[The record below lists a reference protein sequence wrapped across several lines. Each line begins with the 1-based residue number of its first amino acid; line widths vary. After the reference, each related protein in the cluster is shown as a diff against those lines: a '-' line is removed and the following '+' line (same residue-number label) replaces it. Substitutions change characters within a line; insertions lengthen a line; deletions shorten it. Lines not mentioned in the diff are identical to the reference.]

1 MEQKTLT
8 AQSRKVY
15 GSPDSRRQRLNGR
28 IPAVVYGH
36 GEPQGLLIDAH
47 EFNTKFVTISESMII
62 NLEVDGKS
70 RDVLIRDYQE
80 NTISGEITHVDFYEI
95 ERGKTLRTNVALHLT
110 GAAMGI
116 REGGILE
123 SFVHELEVECLPKD
137 LPEGIDVDITNLEI
151 GHSIH
156 VRDLAAPSGV
166 QILNSEDQVICAI
179 AYKRAEEV
187 EEVPEEAE
195 EEEGALVGEEG
206 EEEAAEE
213 QTEE

>member
-1 MEQKTLT
+1 MEQKTL
-8 AQSRKVY
+8 AAHSRNVF
-15 GSPDSRRQRLNGR
+15 GSPDSRRQRRNGK

-47 EFNTKFVTISESMII
+47 EFNTKFMKVSESMII

-95 ERGKTLRTNVALHLT
+95 ERGKALRTNVALHLT
-110 GAAMGI
+110 GAAVGI

-137 LPEGIDVDITNLEI
+137 LPESIDVEITNLEI

-156 VRDLAAPSGV
+156 VRDLDAPSGV
-166 QILNSEDQVICAI
+166 EILSSQEQVICTI
-179 AYKRAEEV
+179 AYKRAEV

-195 EEEGALVGEEG
+195 EEEAALVGEEG
-206 EEEAAEE
+206 AEEAEEE

>member
-8 AQSRKVY
+8 AHSRKVF
-15 GSPDSRRQRLNGR
+15 GSADSRRQRRNGK
-28 IPAVVYGH
+28 IPAVIYGH
-36 GEPQGLLIDAH
+36 GEPKGLLIDAH
-47 EFNTKFVTISESMII
+47 EFNTKFMTVSESTII
-62 NLEVDGKS
+62 NLQVDGDS

-80 NTISGEITHVDFYEI
+80 DTVSGAITHVDFYEI
-95 ERGKTLRTNVALHLT
+95 ERGKALRTNVGLRLT
-110 GAAMGI
+110 GAAVGI

-137 LPEGIDVDITNLEI
+137 LPASIDVDITDLEI

-156 VRDLAAPSGV
+156 IRDISIPPGV
-166 QILNSEDQVICAI
+166 QILNSQDQVICTI
-179 AYKRAEEV
+179 AHKRVEV
-187 EEVPEEAE
+187 EEVPEGLEEEEAAREAE
-195 EEEGALVGEEG
+195 EA